1 MVYNFRCF
9 FCQNLTYL
17 SFVSDL
23 CQTFCCFCDRYYCHL
38 FFDNHVVGRCYCQLV
53 VDWLMLLAIVADV
66 KATFFICV
74 NPQMLIL
81 ADVIATFLG

>member
-1 MVYNFRCF
+1 MICAKLFVVFVTDIIVTCF
-9 FCQNLTYL
+9 LTTML
-17 SFVSDL
+17 LADVIARL
-23 CQTFCCFCDRYYCHL
+23 L
-38 FFDNHVVGRCYCQLV
+38 
-53 VDWLMLLAIVADV
+53 DWLMLLAIVADV

>member
-1 MVYNFRCF
+1 MICAK
-9 FCQNLTYL
+9 L
-17 SFVSDL
+17 FVVFVTDVIVT
-23 CQTFCCFCDRYYCHL
+23 C
-38 FFDNHVVGRCYCQLV
+38 FDNHVVGRCYCQLV